1 MAATRKKTS
10 KGATPAAKKKTAT
23 RKTGVRGG
31 AQVALPKQSFPP
43 PWKLDGEGIIF
54 PFFANREYNL
64 KHGFIAPEDRDSYL
78 GGLGAVML
86 VNYTTSDV
94 GPYYEL
100 LYIPGDFTKNGK
112 KYKRIT
118 RIFVSSMLSV
128 REGIK
133 NWAIPKELADF
144 TWRREGD
151 LTRVEVSQKGV
162 GFFRAGSKTM
172 GFGFPVTTAILP
184 FSLLQRAPGAY
195 LETKLAGKGRGRLTR
210 LLELG
215 VNDAIFPDPRAAGF
229 GKFGIHATPFQ
240 LTFPIPTAHPL

>member
-1 MAATRKKTS
+1 VAAARKKTT

-23 RKTGVRGG
+23 RKTGARG
-31 AQVALPKQSFPP
+31 AAEAALPKQSFPP
-43 PWKLDGEGIIF
+43 PWKLDGEGIVF
-54 PFFANREYNL
+54 PFFANRDYNL

-86 VNYTTSDV
+86 VNYTSSDV

-100 LYIPGDFTKNGK
+100 LYIPGDFTRNGK

-144 TWRREGD
+144 TWRREGE
-151 LTRVEVSQKGV
+151 LTRIEVSQKGV
-162 GFFRAGSKTM
+162 GFFRVGSKTM

-184 FSLLQRAPGAY
+184 FSLLQRAPGSY

-240 LTFPIPTAHPL
+240 LTFPIPTEHPL